1 MNEKIPPQPKNSFR
15 ITLDLYRSE
24 KRLDNVLLLA
34 IKNQNENL
42 DLREISRSAYKA
54 LFNSG
59 KIQIKGQNA
68 RPSSAVAKG
77 ITYVDILGFKNAK
90 NDHSE

>member
-1 MNEKIPPQPKNSFR
+1 MSDHIPPQPAHSFR
-15 ITLDLYRSE
+15 ITLELTRAE
-24 KRLDNVLLLA
+24 KRLDAVLLQA
-34 IKNQNENL
+34 IKAQNENL
-42 DLREISRSAYKA
+42 DLREISRTQFKE

-77 ITYVDILGFKNAK
+77 ITYVDILGFKQK
-90 NDHSE
+90 

>member
-1 MNEKIPPQPKNSFR
+1 MKDQIPPQPANSFR
-15 ITLDLYRSE
+15 IVLELNRAE

-34 IKNQNENL
+34 IRSQNDNL
-42 DLREISRSAYKA
+42 DLREVSRTTFKE

-77 ITYVDILGFKNAK
+77 TTYVDILGYKQK
-90 NDHSE
+90 K

>member
-1 MNEKIPPQPKNSFR
+1 MSTDNIPQKPANSFR
-15 ITLDLYRSE
+15 ITLELYRAE
-24 KRLDNVLLLA
+24 KRLHNVLLQA
-34 IKNQNENL
+34 IKSQNENL
-42 DLREISRSAYKA
+42 DLREISRTKFKE

-77 ITYVDILGFKNAK
+77 TTYVDILGFKQK
-90 NDHSE
+90 